1 MCGIVGYVG
10 NDEKAVE
17 VILEGLGKLEY
28 RGYDSA
34 GIAVVEDGKIFIEK
48 KSGKLSNLADALD
61 NNNHHSKVGIGHTR
75 WATHGVPTDNNAHP
89 HLSNDGK
96 VAVVHNG
103 IIENF
108 SSLKEELIKK
118 GYVFHSD
125 TDTEVVAQLFSEL
138 YTGDLVET
146 FYILKEKIRGSYA
159 FGIIHKDH
167 PGKIICA
174 RKESPLIIGLGKDKN
189 FIASDVPAI
198 LKYTRDVMFLDNGEV
213 ALLEENKVT
222 VYNDKKEI
230 IKKEITKIEWDM
242 EQATKNGYP
251 HFMIKEIEEQP
262 LAVEKTLSSYI
273 SIEGEINFGK
283 SFENIDFDK
292 IKEIQIIA
300 CGTAYYAGLQG
311 SYFFKKIN
319 GLKTYI
325 DIASEYRYNDPFVD
339 EHTLAIFL
347 SQSGETL
354 DTLMAMK
361 LAKEKGA
368 TTLAVTNVLGSTIS
382 READE
387 VIYTLAGAEISVAS
401 TKAYTTQA
409 LTMYLLSL
417 YFAKRSGK
425 ITNDQ
430 CQKYL
435 DDAYKLS
442 ENIGD
447 ILQNKEKINE
457 IAKKIKDRK
466 NGFYLGR
473 GIDDKIAKEGSLK
486 MKEVSYVHTESF
498 PAGELKHGP
507 IALIEEGTMVV
518 VVSTQDKMVE
528 KVASNIKEVR
538 AREAYVLAITKRTHK
553 EVIEV
558 ADDVILVGDNGDL
571 LTPELAVVPMQLL
584 AYYTAVA
591 KGLDVDKPR
600 NLAKSV
606 TVE

>member
-48 KSGKLSNLADALD
+48 KSGKLSNLVDALD
-61 NNNHHSKVGIGHTR
+61 NDDHHSKVGIGHTR

-125 TDTEVVAQLFSEL
+125 TDTEVIAQLFSEL

-222 VYNDKKEI
+222 VYDDKKEI
-230 IKKEITKIEWDM
+230 IKKEITKIEWSM

-538 AREAYVLAITKRTHK
+538 ARGAYVLAITKRTHK

>member
-1 MCGIVGYVG
+1 
-10 NDEKAVE
+10 
-17 VILEGLGKLEY
+17 
-28 RGYDSA
+28 
-34 GIAVVEDGKIFIEK
+34 
-48 KSGKLSNLADALD
+48 
-61 NNNHHSKVGIGHTR
+61 
-75 WATHGVPTDNNAHP
+75 
-89 HLSNDGK
+89 
-96 VAVVHNG
+96 
-103 IIENF
+103 
-108 SSLKEELIKK
+108 
-118 GYVFHSD
+118 
-125 TDTEVVAQLFSEL
+125 
-138 YTGDLVET
+138 
-146 FYILKEKIRGSYA
+146 
-159 FGIIHKDH
+159 
-167 PGKIICA
+167 
-174 RKESPLIIGLGKDKN
+174 
-189 FIASDVPAI
+189 
-198 LKYTRDVMFLDNGEV
+198 
-213 ALLEENKVT
+213 
-222 VYNDKKEI
+222 
-230 IKKEITKIEWDM
+230 
-242 EQATKNGYP
+242 
-251 HFMIKEIEEQP
+251 
-262 LAVEKTLSSYI
+262 
-273 SIEGEINFGK
+273 
-283 SFENIDFDK
+283 
-292 IKEIQIIA
+292 
-300 CGTAYYAGLQG
+300 GTAYYAGLQG

-538 AREAYVLAITKRTHK
+538 ARGAYVLAITKRTHK